1 MKLSVKYIINEKFE
15 FDYINKEV
23 MYITNGEKRK
33 VLTPAANILLFL
45 IKNNFE
51 NDNAIVSQ
59 DELFSAGWGEKKKF
73 VTINTFYQ
81 NILLLRKAFS
91 ELEADFEIIKNIPK
105 IGYKLSE
112 NISIADFSMKDKDKI
127 EVNDVNIEKIHIPEV
142 KEIINGKK
150 LKIPNNHA
158 LIYPQKSKRFFNLS
172 KNEVK
177 KIIIMLAVMA
187 LITVFISNFINDQR
201 NSSSL
206 TSYAKC
212 GEIDNKII
220 FCNKQKD
227 LNPSLLKFISEEV
240 IADTF
245 SEYKY
250 MYIMRKNF
258 SDKLSIIYCARELDS
273 FSFKQNECISY
284 YITDWSE

>member
-23 MYITNGEKRK
+23 TYSASGEKRK
-33 VLTPAANILLFL
+33 VLTPAANILRFL
-45 IKNNFE
+45 IKNKFE

-105 IGYKLSE
+105 IGYKLSDH
-112 NISIADFSMKDKDKI
+112 ISIIDYSKKDKGKS
-127 EVNDVNIEKIHIPEV
+127 ELNDVNIEKIHIPKV
-142 KEIINGKK
+142 KEPINREK
-150 LKIPNNHA
+150 LKIPNNHS
-158 LIYPQKSKRFFNLS
+158 LIYPQKSKKFFNLS
-172 KNEVK
+172 KNEIK
-177 KIIIMLAVMA
+177 KIIIILAVMV

-212 GEIDNKII
+212 GEIDDKII

-227 LNPSLLKFISEEV
+227 LNASLLKFLSEEV

-258 SDKLSIIYCARELDS
+258 SDKLSIIYCIRELGS
-273 FSFKQNECISY
+273 FSLKQNECISY
-284 YITDWSE
+284 YVTDWSE

>member
-23 MYITNGEKRK
+23 TYSASGEKRK
-33 VLTPAANILLFL
+33 VLTPAANILRFL
-45 IKNNFE
+45 IKNKFE

-59 DELFSAGWGEKKKF
+59 DELFTAGWGEKKKF

-105 IGYKLSE
+105 IGYKLSDS
-112 NISIADFSMKDKDKI
+112 ISIVDFSKKDKDKDNLNNI
-127 EVNDVNIEKIHIPEV
+127 NIEKIHIPKAKEV
-142 KEIINGKK
+142 IDRKN
-150 LKIPNNHA
+150 LKIPKSHS
-158 LIYPQKSKRFFNLS
+158 LVYPPKNKSFFNLS
-172 KNEVK
+172 RNEIK
-177 KIIIMLAVMA
+177 KIIITIALMA
-187 LITVFISNFINDQR
+187 LITVFISNYVNDQR

-206 TSYAKC
+206 TSYEKC

-227 LNPSLLKFISEEV
+227 LNSSLLKFIAEEI

-245 SEYKY
+245 NDYKY

-258 SDKLSIIYCARELDS
+258 SDKLSIIYCARELGS
-273 FSFKQNECISY
+273 FSLKQNECISY
-284 YITDWSE
+284 YVTDWSE